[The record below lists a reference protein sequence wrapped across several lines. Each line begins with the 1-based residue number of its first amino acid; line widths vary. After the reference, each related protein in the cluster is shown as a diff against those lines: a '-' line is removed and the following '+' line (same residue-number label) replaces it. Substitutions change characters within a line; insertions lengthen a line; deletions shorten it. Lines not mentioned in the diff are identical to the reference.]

1 MMEIEVDIESAETA
15 LRGIRGVVRD
25 LRPPMREAA
34 DEARAFQR
42 RWFDSQGGGTW
53 KALAPRTVKS
63 RRERLGYYKR
73 APKGE
78 GPKRRI
84 LHWTHALRLSTSDKT
99 SADHVS
105 RALSRHS
112 WKFGTKDPRAH
123 KHQKG
128 IGEPGQNLP
137 RRIVMPL
144 ATIGA
149 IFSHRAVRYV
159 REGIRRYAS

>member
-1 MMEIEVDIESAETA
+1 MIEIEMDIKSAVTA
-15 LRGIRGVVRD
+15 LRGIRGVVSD
-25 LRPPMREAA
+25 LRPAMREAA

-42 RWFDSQGGGTW
+42 KWFDSQGGGSW
-53 KALAPRTVKS
+53 KALAPRTVTA

-78 GPKRRI
+78 GPSRRI

-99 SADHVS
+99 SADHISHQTS
-105 RALSRHS
+105 RTS
-112 WKFGTKDPRAH
+112 WKFGTKDPRAR

-128 IGEPGQNLP
+128 IGEPGQNLQV
-137 RRIVMPL
+137 RIVMPM

-159 REGIRRYAS
+159 REGVRRYAS